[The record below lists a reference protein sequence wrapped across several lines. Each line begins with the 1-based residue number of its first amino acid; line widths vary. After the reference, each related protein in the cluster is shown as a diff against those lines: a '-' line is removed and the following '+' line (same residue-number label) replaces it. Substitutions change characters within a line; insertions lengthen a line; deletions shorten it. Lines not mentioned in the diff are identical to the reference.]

1 MYRIN
6 EKEVKSGAKYSSLNN
21 LNQSISENLNQ
32 SIASISSSVTK
43 KRLRPKTTTLEDA
56 LRLGKRDKLFI
67 LDGRWNYWEILERT
81 DLTDEVLAKK
91 AIISVDKAKT
101 RKFIRRKKD
110 SSFSQEKSFSSFM
123 DVSRSSNISYS
134 NF

>member
-43 KRLRPKTTTLEDA
+43 KRLRPKTTNLEDA